1 MNSIISST
9 NKHNSKELM
18 ESLKEY
24 RKVIEKA
31 KSQQSLKNY
40 HKKFR
45 ENLQFKLD
53 KSHEKQCEKI
63 SNYITPSLYS
73 LHSFDIWPIL
83 YSFRK
88 KQLDILVPTTLYR
101 DSNHEFLVKSEKV
114 LVFFTGP
121 EIFELFLNDLPKYNH
136 IPVCLYKPANGK
148 IRLFSSEFN
157 VRQFLASQ
165 DKFQGYFQC
174 FIPPASLNPSLVLV
188 NYHKGSPV
196 KSYILKNSN
205 EIPIKEDKKEK
216 SVNQMD
222 SLATD
227 KILHS
232 MLTEFSSKNIQRVLK
247 RKVTFD
253 FSSSLNNSALLPEQ
267 PSILEPNKA
276 KNFTNLI
283 QRIKSIEGLDDSSN
297 PDSSQ
302 LFLDNNTSKFLV
314 DLSNTRV
321 LTPYNLKVKV
331 KSLEYMT
338 KTVFNSIEMYVKKMF
353 SKNVQE
359 MNLSFIKD
367 ISGSFIFLKVNALK
381 YAQPYKFEGYCDLG
395 DSLEENSFQMSFME
409 NSRILNTTFIPIVQ
423 NVQRKM
429 SEMKAVIKIK
439 NVQDLKAKH
448 LMVVK
453 KRSSLSLNIDVK
465 KCIDD
470 AVNNLDLMKRNI
482 RMRKK
487 SFQDLSV
494 KYSASGFWKEF
505 TVQVYRFTLKCPLGR
520 YFKRMSS
527 EKFHGMSRG
536 LFRVFCSDIG
546 PNFIR
551 DLVRIHKNLN
561 ITSEEYSEF
570 KSILMNNLKYYV
582 TARDDLELVEV
593 NLESLRSSIANVNT

>member
-1 MNSIISST
+1 MNVIASNT
-9 NKHNSKELM
+9 NMRNSKELI

-53 KSHEKQCEKI
+53 KSHEKQCERI
-63 SNYITPSLYS
+63 SNCITPSLYS

-83 YSFRK
+83 YSYRNK
-88 KQLDILVPTTLYR
+88 NLEILVPTTLYR
-101 DSNHEFLVKSEKV
+101 DSNLEFLVKSERA
-114 LVFFTGP
+114 LEFFNGP
-121 EIFELFLNDLPKYNH
+121 DIFESFLKDVPKYSN
-136 IPVCLYKPANGK
+136 IPVCLYKPARGK
-148 IRLFSSEFN
+148 MKLFSSEFN

-165 DKFQGYFQC
+165 KNFQGYFQY
-174 FIPPASLNPSLVLV
+174 FIPPSGLNPSLVLV
-188 NYHKGSPV
+188 NYHKGSQA

-205 EIPIKEDKKEK
+205 EIPVNDKNIEK
-216 SVNQMD
+216 TENHMD
-222 SLATD
+222 SVTTD
-227 KILHS
+227 KFLHT
-232 MLTEFSSKNIQRVLK
+232 MLTEFSNKNVQRPLK

-253 FSSSLNNSALLPEQ
+253 FSSSLNNSAVLPEQ
-267 PSILEPNKA
+267 SSMIESSKP

-297 PDSSQ
+297 PESSQ

-321 LTPYNLKVKV
+321 LTPYNLIVKV
-331 KSLEYMT
+331 KPLEHMT
-338 KTVFNSIEMYVKKMF
+338 KTLFNSIEIYMKKKF
-353 SKNVQE
+353 AKDVQE
-359 MNLSFIKD
+359 LNLSFIKD
-367 ISGSFIFLKVNALK
+367 INGDFIFLKVNALK
-381 YAQPYKFEGYCDLG
+381 YAQPYKFEGFCDLG
-395 DSLEENSFQMSFME
+395 ESLEENSFHMSFME

-423 NVQRKM
+423 NAQRKM
-429 SEMKAVIKIK
+429 SELKTVIKIK

-448 LMVVK
+448 LKVVK
-453 KRSSLSLNIDVK
+453 KRNSLNLNVDVK
-465 KCIDD
+465 RCIDD
-470 AVNNLDLMKRNI
+470 AVNSLDLMKRNI

-487 SFQDLSV
+487 SYQDLSV
-494 KYSASGFWKEF
+494 KYSASSFWKAF
-505 TVQVYRFTLKCPLGR
+505 TVQVYRFCIKSSLGR
-520 YFKRMSS
+520 VFKRMSN
-527 EKFHGMSRG
+527 EKFYGMSKG

-546 PNFIR
+546 PNFVR

-570 KSILMNNLKYYV
+570 KSIIMNNLKYYV
-582 TARDDLELVEV
+582 TAKDDLELVEV